1 MAESLVESSWKII
14 SCIGFTDVECSRE
27 EAPDLFQPDSIDVD
41 RFDQN
46 PGPFKREYLE
56 ERVFDGLQM
65 FQEFDGAR
73 IFCGKEDLLK

>member
-1 MAESLVESSWKII
+1 MLA
-14 SCIGFTDVECSRE
+14 FSRE
-27 EAPDLFQPDSIDVD
+27 EAPDIFQPKNIDVD
-41 RFDQN
+41 RFDQY

-73 IFCGKEDLLK
+73 FFAARRIC